1 MPGASRTLSRASGSD
16 YVCAPPPV
24 PRERAIN
31 TTTWTVKDAEKLY
44 NMSGWGLGFFRINQ
58 DGHVT
63 VHPDRKPGHGLDLY
77 QLALDLNDQG
87 VGLPLLIRFS
97 DILRARLHDLTADFR
112 RAIQEFD
119 YQGSYQ
125 LAYPIKV
132 NQQRHVV
139 EEILEFGRDVGVGL
153 ECGSKA
159 ELQAILGLTD
169 RTDHLIICNG
179 YKDEEFMRLALTGQR
194 LGHSVFIVLERLA
207 EFETLRRVAAEM
219 DVTPTLGVRIKL
231 ATQGSGRWAK
241 SGGEQSKFGLTATQL
256 LGLLD
261 RLEATGARDWLK
273 LIHFH
278 LGSQITDIRFIKA
291 ALEEIGRFYMEIRRM
306 GFDLTHVDI
315 GGGLGVDYEGSRT
328 TRPASMN
335 YSVREYANDV
345 VYTLG
350 TLCQRAGMPM
360 PHLISESGR
369 ALTAHHS
376 LLLLNVT
383 DVESF
388 ADPELPAL
396 GKQAPPILV
405 ELVENLE
412 SLTPERMEEVFHD
425 AVFAKERVQELFT
438 SNAISLRDR
447 ATIEQVYLRT
457 MNALARM
464 VREGENA
471 SQEIVS
477 HLEANLVDR
486 YFLNFSVFQSL
497 PDNWAIEQTF
507 PVMPVHRLTEP
518 PVRRATLQDMTCDS
532 DGVIDRF
539 AGGRRGKPCLEVHRV
554 TPGEP
559 YLLGIFLTGAYQE
572 ILGDLHNLF
581 GDTNA
586 VHIRVRNG
594 GYEVTYLVHGD
605 TVTEVL
611 NYVQFHAPDLLANF
625 RRKVT
630 ATKDLPRDMANAFI
644 AEYVAGLEGYTY
656 LEGDVGVACGGRAG
670 WEKRRRADHQG
681 PPVVVP
687 APTGGPT
694 GRRSARTAAGPCR
707 CRPGGAGRSSAPCR
721 PASPPTGTAIP
732 AAGPARR
739 AP

>member
-16 YVCAPPPV
+16 YVCAPPLV

-586 VHIRVRNG
+586 VHVNLEPDGEPHISAIVR
-594 GYEVTYLVHGD
+594 GD
-605 TVTEVL
+605 TLKEAL
-611 NYVQFHAPDLLANF
+611 RYVQFHDTELFERLRVSCEKAIRQGRMTDREA
-625 RRKVT
+625 
-630 ATKDLPRDMANAFI
+630 RDMQARYRRA
-644 AEYVAGLEGYTY
+644 LDGYTY
-656 LEGDVGVACGGRAG
+656 LVRED
-670 WEKRRRADHQG
+670 DL
-681 PPVVVP
+681 
-687 APTGGPT
+687 
-694 GRRSARTAAGPCR
+694 
-707 CRPGGAGRSSAPCR
+707 
-721 PASPPTGTAIP
+721 
-732 AAGPARR
+732 
-739 AP
+739 